1 MGRPDRARHLRHR
14 LRATRTYGRGEDRP
28 QPYAEATRLLTQ
40 LRRVARQLPGATLD
54 PGGISE
60 HLLEELR
67 TVARADRAA
76 VLSASGGGRLVVL
89 AQTGVDRVDW
99 ETTLDADSAIA
110 DAWASQQP
118 QTAPRSQARSHP
130 GGEVS
135 ALVVPLVAGVR
146 TVGLVTLEAD
156 QAHAYPP
163 PVVAQVTELTSPAA
177 LRLEAALLFDEVR
190 SLATNEERQRLARE
204 IHDGVAQEL
213 VMVGYGI
220 DNALATLP
228 EGAERDRRGAATL
241 RGEVTRVIT
250 ELRLSLFE
258 LRSEVDRHGGLAAA
272 IAEYA
277 RTVGASGGLRVHLS
291 LDESTARL
299 PAATEAELLRIAQE
313 AITNARKHAGAAN
326 LWVTCAVDPPYAQ
339 IEVSDDG
346 HGIADQRPDGRYGLA
361 IMAERAERIRGRLEI
376 RPRRPSGT
384 TVAVVLGTSPRRD
397 SVRGSDTAGRRGVYP
412 RMRPVPAPATRTKVL
427 LVDDHDLIRKGLRH
441 AFERDRQ
448 FEVVGEAATAAEAV
462 RQAGALQPDVV
473 IMDLR
478 LPDGSGLEA
487 TRALRKSSAT
497 MGIVVLT
504 MYAGDD
510 QLFGALEAGASAF
523 VPKTAPAD
531 EVVAAARHAASSP
544 SAFTAADLA
553 EAMKRRLTPSGPQ
566 LSPREGQVLRL
577 LADGMSVA
585 GIAKQ
590 LFVSESTA
598 KTHISK
604 LYEKLGA
611 ANRAQALMTALRLGL
626 LEAPDAPKF

>member
-1 MGRPDRARHLRHR
+1 MPASTPVRPQPHPLAAAARGVMLVLVGVLTLIATRDPAQLWWIALLAAAGLPAVLAPEHR
-14 LRATRTYGRGEDRP
+14 LLGPLSRVAEAVVLGLAASQVAVESALGGSVGGLGASAVLPYLAVPVTVTALRRRFREGAALLGVAAATLLIAGAFTEVDGGRQLGQPGYLAVCAQWLILAGLGLYAAGTLHQVMRVRGEGKP

-40 LRRVARQLPGATLD
+40 LRTVARQLPGATLD

-67 TVARADRAA
+67 GVAPNNRAA

-89 AQTGVDRVDW
+89 AQVGVDRVDW

-118 QTAPRSQARSHP
+118 QTAARSQARSHR
-130 GGEVS
+130 GGDVS
-135 ALVVPLVAGVR
+135 ALIVPLVAGVR
-146 TVGLVTLEAD
+146 TVGLVVLEAD
-156 QAHAYPP
+156 AAHAYPP
-163 PVVAQVTELTSPAA
+163 PVVSRVTALTGPAA

-220 DNALATLP
+220 DNALATVYDDADETA
-228 EGAERDRRGAATL
+228 EGLRTL

-313 AITNARKHAGAAN
+313 AVTNARKHAGASN
-326 LWVTCAVDPPYAQ
+326 LWVTCEVDPPYAQ

-346 HGIADQRPDGRYGLA
+346 HGIGDQHADGHYGLA

-376 RPRRPSGT
+376 RPRQPSGT
-384 TVAVVLGTSPRRD
+384 TVAVVVGSSPRRD
-397 SVRGSDTAGRRGVYP
+397 NVRGSA
-412 RMRPVPAPATRTKVL
+412 
-427 LVDDHDLIRKGLRH
+427 
-441 AFERDRQ
+441 
-448 FEVVGEAATAAEAV
+448 AAE
-462 RQAGALQPDVV
+462 G
-473 IMDLR
+473 
-478 LPDGSGLEA
+478 E
-487 TRALRKSSAT
+487 
-497 MGIVVLT
+497 
-504 MYAGDD
+504 
-510 QLFGALEAGASAF
+510 
-523 VPKTAPAD
+523 
-531 EVVAAARHAASSP
+531 
-544 SAFTAADLA
+544 
-553 EAMKRRLTPSGPQ
+553 
-566 LSPREGQVLRL
+566 
-577 LADGMSVA
+577 
-585 GIAKQ
+585 
-590 LFVSESTA
+590 
-598 KTHISK
+598 
-604 LYEKLGA
+604 
-611 ANRAQALMTALRLGL
+611 
-626 LEAPDAPKF
+626 

>member
-1 MGRPDRARHLRHR
+1 MPASTPPPFRPHPLAAAARVVMLALVAVLTLFATHDLAQLWWIALLAVAGLPALLAPEHRVAGPLSRVAEVVVLGLAASQVGAVATIGGEIGGLGASAVLPYLAVPVTVTALRRRFSEGTALLAVTAATLLVAGAFTEVDGERQVAQLGYLAVCAQWLILAGLGLYAAGTLHR
-14 LRATRTYGRGEDRP
+14 VMQVRNDGKP

-40 LRRVARQLPGATLD
+40 LRTVARQLPGATLD

-67 TVARADRAA
+67 TVARTDRAA

-89 AQTGVDRVDW
+89 AQVGVDRVDW

-118 QTAPRSQARSHP
+118 MTAARSQARSHS

-135 ALVVPLVAGVR
+135 ALIVPLVAGVR
-146 TVGLVTLEAD
+146 TVGLVVLEAD
-156 QAHAYPP
+156 ATQAYPP
-163 PVVAQVTELTSPAA
+163 PVVSRVTGLTRPAA

-220 DNALATLP
+220 DNALATVFDD
-228 EGAERDRRGAATL
+228 AEETAEALRTL
-241 RGEVTRVIT
+241 RGEVTRVIQ

-313 AITNARKHAGAAN
+313 AVTNARKHAGASN
-326 LWVTCAVDPPYAQ
+326 LWVTCEVDPPYAQ

-346 HGIADQRPDGRYGLA
+346 HGIGDQRTDGHYGLA

-376 RPRRPSGT
+376 RPRQPSGT
-384 TVAVVLGTSPRRD
+384 TVAVVVGSSPRRD
-397 SVRGSDTAGRRGVYP
+397 NVRGS
-412 RMRPVPAPATRTKVL
+412 
-427 LVDDHDLIRKGLRH
+427 
-441 AFERDRQ
+441 
-448 FEVVGEAATAAEAV
+448 AAAAE
-462 RQAGALQPDVV
+462 G
-473 IMDLR
+473 
-478 LPDGSGLEA
+478 E
-487 TRALRKSSAT
+487 
-497 MGIVVLT
+497 
-504 MYAGDD
+504 
-510 QLFGALEAGASAF
+510 
-523 VPKTAPAD
+523 
-531 EVVAAARHAASSP
+531 
-544 SAFTAADLA
+544 
-553 EAMKRRLTPSGPQ
+553 
-566 LSPREGQVLRL
+566 
-577 LADGMSVA
+577 
-585 GIAKQ
+585 
-590 LFVSESTA
+590 
-598 KTHISK
+598 
-604 LYEKLGA
+604 
-611 ANRAQALMTALRLGL
+611 
-626 LEAPDAPKF
+626 

>member
-1 MGRPDRARHLRHR
+1 MLALVAILTLITTGEVSQLRWIALLAVAGIPAVLAPRHPVLAPLGRFAEVVIVGFAASQVAAEASIGGMGAAAILPYLAVPLTVAALQRRSTEGAALLAVTAASLAVGGFISGNSSNEPLGHLGQLGYLAVSAQWLVLAALGLYAAGTLQRIWQ
-14 LRATRTYGRGEDRP
+14 ARGESRP

-40 LRRVARQLPGATLD
+40 LRSVARQLPGATLD
-54 PGGISE
+54 PGSISE

-67 TVARADRAA
+67 GVARADRAA
-76 VLSASGGGRLVVL
+76 VLSVSGGGRLVVL
-89 AQTGVDRVDW
+89 AQVGVDRVDW

-146 TVGLVTLEAD
+146 TVGLVIIEAD
-156 QAHAYPP
+156 AATAYPAT
-163 PVVAQVTELTSPAA
+163 VVGRVTALTRPAA

-220 DNALATLP
+220 DNAMATLP
-228 EGAERDRRGAATL
+228 EGAEETAGELRTL
-241 RGEVTRVIT
+241 RGEVTRVIQ

-272 IAEYA
+272 MAEYA

-313 AITNARKHAGAAN
+313 AITNARKHAGASN

-376 RPRRPSGT
+376 RPRHPSGT
-384 TVAVVLGTSPRRD
+384 TVAVVLGTTPRRD
-397 SVRGSDTAGRRGVYP
+397 NVRDSVTAS
-412 RMRPVPAPATRTKVL
+412 
-427 LVDDHDLIRKGLRH
+427 
-441 AFERDRQ
+441 E
-448 FEVVGEAATAAEAV
+448 GE
-462 RQAGALQPDVV
+462 
-473 IMDLR
+473 
-478 LPDGSGLEA
+478 
-487 TRALRKSSAT
+487 
-497 MGIVVLT
+497 
-504 MYAGDD
+504 
-510 QLFGALEAGASAF
+510 
-523 VPKTAPAD
+523 
-531 EVVAAARHAASSP
+531 
-544 SAFTAADLA
+544 
-553 EAMKRRLTPSGPQ
+553 
-566 LSPREGQVLRL
+566 
-577 LADGMSVA
+577 
-585 GIAKQ
+585 
-590 LFVSESTA
+590 
-598 KTHISK
+598 
-604 LYEKLGA
+604 
-611 ANRAQALMTALRLGL
+611 
-626 LEAPDAPKF
+626 